1 MKGFFYRLPRNI
13 IGIFAPKNII
23 WHLVAIASTYI
34 IVVSDFDWFW
44 FVNIQS
50 DGLRAFLFPSVVIGA
65 LIPIVIPFGL
75 LAIGY
80 IRKSK
85 SIYEGKKIINVAYAI
100 GQAALLGSIISS
112 LYKAFTGRVQPDFGN
127 LIVDTSHSFQF
138 GLWNHG
144 IFWGWPSSH
153 TTIAFA
159 MAIALWMLF
168 PRKKIM
174 KVLVLIYALYIGFG
188 VSIGIHW
195 FSEFVAGAI
204 IGSVIGAVVGRCFK
218 ERGVK

>member
-1 MKGFFYRLPRNI
+1 MKGFLYKLPRNI
-13 IGIFAPKNII
+13 IRIFAPKNII

-34 IVVSDFDWFW
+34 IVISDFDWFW
-44 FVNIQS
+44 FVNIQGDS
-50 DGLRAFLFPSVVIGA
+50 LGAILFPSVIIGA
-65 LIPIVIPFGL
+65 IVPILIPLGM
-75 LAIGY
+75 LAIGH

-112 LYKAFTGRVQPDFGN
+112 LYKAFTGRVQPDFNN
-127 LIVDTSHSFQF
+127 LIVDTSHNFQF

-174 KVLVLIYALYIGFG
+174 EVLVLIYALYIGFG

-204 IGSVIGAVVGRCFK
+204 IGSVIGVVVGKCFK